1 MKQSLLW
8 STLGGLFML
17 FVGYVVWQQ
26 NQQSAVLERC
36 ASLEKHVVETNL
48 ETKRWSERSI
58 NALRTEMSEKVY
70 SIDKKQDVEFA
81 KINTQLQSITQ
92 KLVEIQADLVK
103 IKRQN

>member
-8 STLGGLFML
+8 SALGGLFML

-36 ASLEKHVVETNL
+36 ASLEKQVVETNL

>member
-1 MKQSLLW
+1 
-8 STLGGLFML
+8 ML

-81 KINTQLQSITQ
+81 QINTQLQSITQ